1 MTEFYIWAKTDKE
14 AIKKAK
20 EFALE
25 EDSKKDNQCV
35 VNLVST
41 APFASLEFENIYLK
55 S

>member
-25 EDSKKDNQCV
+25 EDSKKDNKCV